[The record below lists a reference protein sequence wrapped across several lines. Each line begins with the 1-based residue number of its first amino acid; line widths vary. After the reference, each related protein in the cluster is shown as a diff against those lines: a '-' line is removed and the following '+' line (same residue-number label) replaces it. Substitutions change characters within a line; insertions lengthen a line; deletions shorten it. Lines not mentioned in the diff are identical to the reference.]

1 MKQRITAFL
10 LSLVMLFSVCAMNVS
25 ASGSDIRDD
34 TAADYKTALSL
45 AKASSFY
52 GHCNLATAYQL
63 LAIGVYKGGLD
74 FSGAGN
80 QWYSHFSSVSKTSGG
95 YSVITIGGKNC
106 LYDLTKQYGNEL
118 YNIVYCLGTGGSSGS
133 KHCLL
138 IRAIINGQV
147 YFADSFGC
155 TYGGTYY
162 PEGAC
167 TVLSL
172 DRFVSSYKEMNGDA
186 LGCVYF
192 TNGSTAQKPDSS
204 ENGKTEETFVPGSY
218 TITASALN
226 VRDKADISGKVLGL
240 LANMEIVT
248 VTEVQQNWGKIQYQG
263 QTGWIC
269 LSRDGNDYVF
279 WNGKDEKENELI
291 VTALTADRTTIF
303 LDETVT
309 WTASAIGGSP
319 STYIYSFAVY
329 RDGELIYT
337 SGDTTGNTVSIQTDK
352 TGVYQAKVTI
362 TDSQNAKAELY
373 GDEVTCAGE
382 RSEILP
388 GDADG
393 DGKITPADARIV
405 LRTAAGIEILTGSS
419 LTAADYDSD
428 GNVTASD
435 ARRILRIA
443 AHLE

>member
-10 LSLVMLFSVCAMNVS
+10 LSLVMLFSVCLMNVS

-34 TAADYKTALSL
+34 TAADYQAALSL
-45 AKASSFY
+45 AKTSSFY

-63 LAIGVYKGGLD
+63 LAIGVYQGGLD

-80 QWYSHFSSVSKTSGG
+80 QWYDHFSSVSRTSGG

-106 LYDLTKQYGNEL
+106 LYELTKQYGDEL
-118 YNIVYCLGTGGSSGS
+118 YNIVYCLGTGGTSGS

-155 TYGGTYY
+155 TYGTTYY
-162 PEGAC
+162 PEGSC

-172 DRFVSSYKEMNGDA
+172 DRFVSAYQGMNGDA

-192 TNGSTAQKPDSS
+192 TNGSVTHRPDSS
-204 ENGKTEETFVPGSY
+204 GESQPKAFGPGSY
-218 TITASALN
+218 TVTASALN
-226 VRDKADISGKVLGL
+226 VRNQADISGKVLGL
-240 LANMEIVT
+240 LANMETVT
-248 VTEVQQNWGKIQYQG
+248 VTEVQQNWGKIQFQG

-269 LSRDGNDYVF
+269 LSRDGNDYVIF
-279 WNGKDEKENELI
+279 NGEDEEENELI
-291 VTALTADRTTIF
+291 ATALTANRTTIF
-303 LDETVT
+303 NDETVT
-309 WTASAIGGSP
+309 WTATAIGGSP
-319 STYIYSFAVY
+319 ATYTYSFTVY
-329 RDGELIYT
+329 RDDELIYT
-337 SGDTTGNTVSIQTDK
+337 SGETSENTVSFQADRP
-352 TGVYQAKVTI
+352 GVYQAKVTI
-362 TDSQNAKAELY
+362 TDSLNAKADCY
-373 GDEVTCAGE
+373 GDEVTCVGE
-382 RSEILP
+382 RNELLP

-393 DGKITPADARIV
+393 DGNITPADARIV
-405 LRTAAGIEILTGSS
+405 LRAAAGIEILTGSS
-419 LTAADYDSD
+419 LTAADYDAD

-435 ARRILRIA
+435 ARKILRIA